1 MKRLIDILAC
11 PDCRSPLVRQGDQL
25 VCGLGGHIFPLVNGV
40 PILFPGG
47 KFKDI
52 QHEDPLTIWPDYSR
66 WVHRNLLRS
75 LPDETIVV
83 DLGSS
88 NIAIDDPCII
98 RVDVKLTP
106 FVDVVA
112 DAHALPFREE
122 SLDFIMSMAVLEHL
136 HNPFQAGEEMFRV
149 LKRGGT
155 STPIRILFS
164 PTTGIPITT
173 STQPSTVWTRYFP
186 YSPRSAPGC
195 HPIKCPRTPWKTCC
209 RSIYTISV
217 RPIIR
222 KSPSCIRFRRS

>member
-149 LKRGGT
+149 LKRERYVYADTNFVFTYHGYPHHYFN
-155 STPIRILFS
+155 STIHGLDQVFSLFTKIRSGVPPHQMPSYALENLLSVYLHHFS
-164 PTTGIPITT
+164 PANNQEIAFMHKI
-173 STQPSTVWTRYFP
+173 
-186 YSPRSAPGC
+186 
-195 HPIKCPRTPWKTCC
+195 
-209 RSIYTISV
+209 
-217 RPIIR
+217 
-222 KSPSCIRFRRS
+222 